1 MAIEV
6 MTRKWGNSIG
16 IILPKDLVEKQNLK
30 ENEMIV
36 VNVVK
41 KVDFSDVFGMIKKRK
56 MSGQKMKDLSR
67 EDWKK

>member
-1 MAIEV
+1 

-41 KVDFSDVFGMIKKRK
+41 KIDFSDVFGMIKKRK

>member
-41 KVDFSDVFGMIKKRK
+41 KIDFSDVFGMIKKRK